1 MLKKMLCSEV
11 DNNIQRWPDFLPY
24 LQQGYNVSIH
34 ETTTCTPNRLM
45 FGAEN
50 RLPVDTV
57 FVEGIREELVPQC
70 HYEYDEWVRNASQEA
85 FSKPRDNL
93 NTQTG

>member
-34 ETTTCTPNRLM
+34 DTTTCTPNRLM
-45 FGAEN
+45 FGTEN

-57 FVEGIREELVPQC
+57 FVEGFREELVP
-70 HYEYDEWVRNASQEA
+70 HSVLMNMLSVSEMH
-85 FSKPRDNL
+85 PRRLSPNL
-93 NTQTG
+93 VIT